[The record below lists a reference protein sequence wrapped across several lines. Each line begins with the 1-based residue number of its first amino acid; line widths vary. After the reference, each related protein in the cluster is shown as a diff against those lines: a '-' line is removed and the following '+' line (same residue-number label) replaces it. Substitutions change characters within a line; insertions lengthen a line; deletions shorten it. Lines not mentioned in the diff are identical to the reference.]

1 MKFPECSQTHLQTI
15 HFTIRTSSTNSGV
28 ALCARFCSRQ
38 NDLLFLLFVVN
49 SGFPKQHPKIQPWHQ
64 PPPLQDSTQR
74 CNRMTKHLPYSNQ
87 KQDPNIPPWHQASR
101 RLKVK
106 YPTVINSYR
115 YLGEKKKQYVSP
127 ITVVP
132 WDLSLPLLLG
142 RVLTGCCSSG
152 KADDPPKGYVFC
164 QWCRIFKKGWKQLK
178 HWEPWHHEPSSPI
191 MGYAMFHIISML

>member
-49 SGFPKQHPKIQPWHQ
+49 SGFPKQHPKQHPKIQPWHQ

-87 KQDPNIPPWHQASR
+87 KQDRNIPPWHQASR

-115 YLGEKKKQYVSP
+115 YLGEKKNSTYHQSP
-127 ITVVP
+127 
-132 WDLSLPLLLG
+132 LSRETLVYPCFWGVFLLG
-142 RVLTGCCSSG
+142 VARVVKLMTLQ
-152 KADDPPKGYVFC
+152 KAMFSANDAEYL
-164 QWCRIFKKGWKQLK
+164 KKG
-178 HWEPWHHEPSSPI
+178 ESS
-191 MGYAMFHIISML
+191 